1 MNYKKIIN
9 LIILILVISNV
20 YAQTKLVSNT
30 PQLKNI
36 SNPTLTVSSGLTF
49 DLAIDNETN
58 ENSTNENDDRSNDQ
72 TNNNQNIKQEVIQ
85 IKILDRERFSQS
97 LNMKDSSLLSDET
110 VTKLIRIESNN
121 INKFQEIKLTTLR
134 FVEEDIK
141 KNTFVNE
148 ISNMNETFVK
158 ELSVTNKE
166 DEESIKQ
173 QINDYVNQIE
183 NEIPIVIK
191 IEETQIQDLF
201 NKNLNLDTL
210 IDQIW

>member
-36 SNPTLTVSSGLTF
+36 SNTTLTVSSGLTF

-121 INKFQEIKLTTLR
+121 INKFQEIK
-134 FVEEDIK
+134 
-141 KNTFVNE
+141 
-148 ISNMNETFVK
+148 
-158 ELSVTNKE
+158 
-166 DEESIKQ
+166 KQ
-173 QINDYVNQIE
+173 HF
-183 NEIPIVIK
+183 K
-191 IEETQIQDLF
+191 
-201 NKNLNLDTL
+201 
-210 IDQIW
+210 

>member
-36 SNPTLTVSSGLTF
+36 SNTTLTVSSGLTF